1 MAMSPRHGSPI
12 PAAEPPL
19 PTDMRALEQQLAA
32 YLPPDQV
39 ARVHRAYEVGAL
51 AHAGQTRRS
60 GEPYI
65 THPVAV
71 AGILAELGMDAE
83 TIIAAILHDTRED
96 TGLGPAQIIAEF
108 GDTVMELVDG
118 VTKLDKVRFRSRQE
132 AAAESFRKMLLAMA
146 RDLRVILIKLA
157 DRLHNMRTLG
167 AMEPETR
174 RRIARETL
182 EIYAPIAQ
190 RLGMNRFKSELQDL
204 GFRTLHPD
212 RHRVITARIRAVL
225 GNRREAMLRIEE
237 ALNARLEAEHIPH
250 RAMSRIKSPYSIYSK
265 MRAEHKSFAQV
276 MDVYG
281 FRVVVEDV
289 AHCYQALGAVH
300 GLYKPLDGR
309 FRDFIAIPKVN
320 GYQSL
325 HTVLFGPFG
334 APIEIQIRTEEMDT
348 VAERGVAAHWIY
360 KTDATPANS
369 AQTRAREWLS
379 SLVDRQTGVP
389 SSLEFIE
396 NVKVDLFPDEV
407 YLFTPKGQILAL
419 PRSATAL
426 DFAYFVHTDVGDHAV
441 AARVDRKLVPLRT
454 PLVSG
459 QTVEIVTAP
468 SAAPSPQ
475 WLDWVVSGRARTAIR
490 HHLKRLQH
498 EDAVDFGHRM
508 LDRALDALGA
518 SLEGVPPAVLER
530 YLAEQKFRRLEEL
543 LADIALG
550 NRVAE
555 TVALALLAAQGDQPH
570 VSRQHSSEKILIS
583 GAERGVLSFGNCCH
597 PVPGDDI
604 FGYLSAGKG
613 IVVHRVECPNAV
625 ELRKSPERCIG
636 IAWDKDVQGDYKV
649 ELRIEVANKPGVLA
663 QVAAAIAEAGSNIE
677 NVEYKERDLTTAT
690 MLFTIEVANR
700 KHLADVIRRVRRL
713 QVVTAVRR
721 HPV

>member
-1 MAMSPRHGSPI
+1 
-12 PAAEPPL
+12 
-19 PTDMRALEQQLAA
+19 MRALEQQLAA

-83 TIIAAILHDTRED
+83 TIIAAILHDTLED

-167 AMEPETR
+167 AMEPEAR

-613 IVVHRVECPNAV
+613 IVVHRVECPNAA